1 MISFSSHY
9 TTLGLTALL
18 MGLAGGPHCLAMCG
32 AACAGI
38 GRSAQLQSGGT
49 GTSALLLFQLGRIVG
64 YSALGALAG
73 STMQGVGWLSTQ
85 SAVFRPVWTLLHV
98 AAFLIGMLLLWRG
111 EQPLWLEGVGR
122 SIWRHVQALTLRLKL
137 RRGGAVVL
145 GVLWALMPCGLLYG
159 ALLVAALSN
168 SPAQGAGVMAFF
180 ALGSA
185 VVLTLG
191 PWLWLRLRRMK
202 PADSARGSAGGSRS
216 GAWGVRLAGLT
227 LAASAGWALWMGLV
241 ESQAPWCMTPP

>member
-1 MISFSSHY
+1 MNS
-9 TTLGLTALL
+9 TLALTALL

-38 GRSAQLQSGGT
+38 GRSAQKQGAGQ
-49 GTSALLLFQLGRIVG
+49 GTSAMLLFQLGRIVG
-64 YSALGALAG
+64 YSALGALAA

-85 SAVFRPVWTLLHV
+85 SAAFRPVWTLFHLM
-98 AAFLIGMLLLWRG
+98 AFFIGAWLLLRA
-111 EQPLWLEGVGR
+111 EQPIWLEGFGR
-122 SIWRHVQALTLRLKL
+122 SIWRRVQSLTAHLKL
-137 RRGGAVVL
+137 RHGGAVLL

-168 SPAQGAGVMAFF
+168 SPAEGAGVMALF

-191 PWLWLRLRRMK
+191 PWLWLRLRGAQPM
-202 PADSARGSAGGSRS
+202 GSAN
-216 GAWGVRLAGLT
+216 GAWGVRLAGAA
-227 LAASAGWALWMGLV
+227 LAVSSAWALWMGLV
-241 ESQAPWCMTPP
+241 EYQAPWCLVPQ